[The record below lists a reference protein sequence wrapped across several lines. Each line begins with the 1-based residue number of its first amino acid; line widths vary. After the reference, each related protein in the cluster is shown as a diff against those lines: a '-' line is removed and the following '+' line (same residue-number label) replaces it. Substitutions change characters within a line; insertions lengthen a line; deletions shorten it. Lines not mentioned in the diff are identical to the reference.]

1 LAEVKANLEDVER
14 FELQPLLGI
23 VRAEGLTKNAQDLSR
38 YVGAQL
44 FELKLRRD
52 TSLAKITAVQNAL
65 QDYSM
70 QGMSRSSGETR
81 AGGAGANAGRFPPS
95 ADTPTMIPQ
104 LGEGFLDRLIQM
116 STQTQVSDVQYRQRL
131 TDSIIDGSKELA
143 SYDQELAFYDGMQK
157 TLQAGRAGASSSP
170 EGIAMVKGRAKKALD
185 AIGVA
190 LDQTM
195 SLYKDL
201 SAHNLNPSTQL
212 YMVTQPFIFQT
223 QRSLTLRTAGV
234 YYVLVLALTL
244 MVVPAGCLAHNALK
258 KKA

>member
-1 LAEVKANLEDVER
+1 
-14 FELQPLLGI
+14 LQPLLGI
-23 VRAEGLTKNAQDLSR
+23 IRAEGLTKNAQDLSR

-52 TSLAKITAVQNAL
+52 TSMAKITATQNAL

-70 QGMSRSSGETR
+70 QGMSRSGGETK

-95 ADTPTMIPQ
+95 TDTPTMIPQ

-157 TLQAGRAGASSSP
+157 TLQAGRGSSGSG
-170 EGIAMVKGRAKKALD
+170 EAIAAVKGRAKKALD

-190 LDQTM
+190 LDETM

-223 QRSLTLRTAGV
+223 ERSLTLRAVGV
-234 YYVLVLALTL
+234 YYALILALTL
-244 MVVPAGCLAHNALK
+244 IFVPAGCLAHNALK